1 MVGNIKKQKST
12 QSLKRHKMK
21 NNDEHEKSTSKN
33 LVCSEMKYIHNY
45 GKLTLEELRKCEGF
59 NDVSELEG
67 LEIIE
72 SIYKLSFI
80 VYNF

>member
-1 MVGNIKKQKST
+1 
-12 QSLKRHKMK
+12 MK

-33 LVCSEMKYIHNY
+33 LVSSEMKYIHNY

-67 LEIIE
+67 LEVIE
-72 SIYKLSFI
+72 RVLSHLMLSFI
-80 VYNF
+80 FVFFKFLNS

>member
-1 MVGNIKKQKST
+1 
-12 QSLKRHKMK
+12 MK

-33 LVCSEMKYIHNY
+33 LVRSEMKCIHNY

-72 SIYKLSFI
+72 SIYKLSLI

>member
-1 MVGNIKKQKST
+1 
-12 QSLKRHKMK
+12 MK

-33 LVCSEMKYIHNY
+33 LVYAEMKYIHNN
-45 GKLTLEELRKCEGF
+45 GKLTLEELKKCEGF
-59 NDVSELEG
+59 SNVSEIEG

-72 SIYKLSFI
+72 SIYKFSMI

>member
-1 MVGNIKKQKST
+1 
-12 QSLKRHKMK
+12 MK

-33 LVCSEMKYIHNY
+33 LVSSEMKYIHNY
-45 GKLTLEELRKCEGF
+45 GKLTLEEFRKCEGF

-72 SIYKLSFI
+72 SIYKLSLI